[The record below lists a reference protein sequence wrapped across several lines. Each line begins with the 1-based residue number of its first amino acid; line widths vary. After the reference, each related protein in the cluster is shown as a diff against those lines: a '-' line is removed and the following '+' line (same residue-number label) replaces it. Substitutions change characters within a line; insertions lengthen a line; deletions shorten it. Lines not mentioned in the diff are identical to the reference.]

1 MNIFFLHWDPEEAA
15 RMLCDKHVVKMVL
28 ETAQILSTI
37 SGGPY
42 KPTHE
47 NHPCVLW
54 AKEAEDNYI
63 WLCKHGLAIAEEFER
78 RYGKVHK
85 SKEVIQEALIY
96 YRRLSLPKGWT
107 TPTLCMPDEFKQ
119 EDVVNAYRAYYRSK
133 KSICSWKFKN
143 KPDWY
148 DGTTK

>member
-47 NHPCVLW
+47 KHPCVLW
-54 AKEAEDNYI
+54 AKEAEDNFI
-63 WLCKHGLAIAEEFER
+63 WLCRHGLAIAEEFQR

-107 TPTLCMPDEFKQ
+107 TPALCMPDEFKGDNVI
-119 EDVVNAYRAYYRSK
+119 EAYRRYYKSK
-133 KSICSWKFKN
+133 ANIANWKYRNQPKWWN
-143 KPDWY
+143 NEED
-148 DGTTK
+148 